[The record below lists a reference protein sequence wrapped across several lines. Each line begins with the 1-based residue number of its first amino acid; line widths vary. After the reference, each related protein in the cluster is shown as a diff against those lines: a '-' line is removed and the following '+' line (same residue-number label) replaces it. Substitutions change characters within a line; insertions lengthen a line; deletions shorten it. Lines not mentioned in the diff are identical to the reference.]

1 MLVFHPDLPRVS
13 SLTNDSYFV
22 DQLQARLLT
31 PNTIPEQNSDILNVN
46 LPVVNLVTSAPG
58 HSQKKEVSPGRADC
72 QYKDQKLKFVKGVS
86 CVTQLFCAQ
95 PVTCAQNVVSDL
107 PVGARLQSFWKTWM
121 YLGAGPKIVQILKE
135 GYTLPFRTWPHL
147 TRSPT
152 VISCYVNPLRNSY
165 LLEALH
171 QLIDK
176 NVVELVHNQTSLGF
190 FNRLFLVP
198 NPTTNGGQS

>member
-22 DQLQARLLT
+22 DHLQARLLT
-31 PNTIPEQNSDILNVN
+31 PYTIPEQNSDFLHVN
-46 LPVVNLVTSAPG
+46 LPVASLVTSAPG

-86 CVTQLFCAQ
+86 CVTQLCYAQ
-95 PVTCAQNVVSDL
+95 PVTCAPNVVSDP

-121 YLGAGPKIVQILKE
+121 FLGVGPKIIQILKE
-135 GYTLPFRTWPHL
+135 GYTLPFRTRPHL

-171 QLIDK
+171 Q
-176 NVVELVHNQTSLGF
+176 F
-190 FNRLFLVP
+190 FN
-198 NPTTNGGQS
+198 